1 MLKPPFSAATNS
13 ALDAQVIQLDS
24 LRPPA
29 FTDEALA
36 LKFAERHSADLRFV
50 AAQGKWYVWTENRWQ
65 QDETL
70 LAFDMVRATCRQAS
84 AECDRQGVAKVLA
97 SSKTVAGV
105 ERLAK
110 SDRRLAASVDQFD
123 ADPMLL
129 NTPGGVIDI
138 TNGRMRSHQPEDYLT
153 RITSV
158 GPAGKCPTWIG
169 FLDRVCGHDPEIVAF
184 LQRMAG
190 YILTGRIDEQALF
203 FLFGLGANGK
213 SVFINTIAGI
223 LGDYHRTAAMETFTA
238 SSVDRH
244 PTDLAGLRGARLVTA
259 VETEEGRRWNESRIK
274 TLTGGDKIAARFM
287 RQDFFE
293 FVPQFKLAIAGNHK
307 PGLRSVD
314 EAIRR
319 RFNLVPFRVTI
330 PPEERD
336 GDLGNKLMAE
346 WPGILR
352 WMIAGCLEW
361 QQKGLC
367 PPVAVTEA
375 TSEYLE
381 SEDALASWIDD
392 CCERDP
398 RAQTPSSELFVSYK
412 SWSDRAGEPNG
423 TMKSFTQ
430 KLEDRGFERYRKN
443 SERGVKGL
451 RLVASA

>member
-1 MLKPPFSAATNS
+1 MLNGPELTQTDSASEAKVVE
-13 ALDAQVIQLDS
+13 LDLH
-24 LRPPA
+24 RPPA

-36 LKFAERHSADLRFV
+36 LEFAEKHVNGFRYV
-50 AAQGKWYVWTENRWQ
+50 ATQGKWYFWTGTRWKQ
-65 QDETL
+65 EDTL
-70 LAFDMVRATCRQAS
+70 LVFDEARAVCRQA
-84 AECDRQGVAKVLA
+84 AAACGHPQVAKGVASA
-97 SSKTVAGV
+97 GTVSAV

-110 SDRRLAASVDQFD
+110 SDRRLAASIEQFD

-129 NTPGGVIDI
+129 NTPGGVIDLA
-138 TNGRMRSHQPEDYLT
+138 NGRMRSHQPEDYLT

-158 GPAGKCPTWIG
+158 APGGECPTFLG
-169 FLDRVCGHDPEIVAF
+169 FLNRVCGDDPALVAF

-190 YILTGRIDEQALF
+190 YALTGRTNEHALF
-203 FLFGLGANGK
+203 FLYGLGANGK
-213 SVFINTIAGI
+213 SVFINVISGI
-223 LGDYHRTAAMETFTA
+223 LGEYHRTAAIETFTE

-259 VETEEGRRWNESRIK
+259 IETEEGRRWNESRIK
-274 TLTGGDKIAARFM
+274 TLTGGDMISARFM
-287 RQDFFE
+287 RQDFFD
-293 FVPQFKLAIAGNHK
+293 FFPQFKLVVAGNHK

-336 GDLGNKLMAE
+336 GDLGNKLKAE
-346 WPGILR
+346 WPGILQ

-361 QQKGLC
+361 QQKGLR

-381 SEDALASWIDD
+381 SEDALSAWVDD

-398 RAQTPSSELFVSYK
+398 RAQTPSADLFASW
-412 SWSDRAGEPNG
+412 SGWSDRAGEANG
-423 TMKSFTQ
+423 TMKWFTQ
-430 KLEDRGFERYRKN
+430 KLGDRGFQRYRKN
-443 SERGVKGL
+443 SERGIAGL
-451 RLVASA
+451 RLLAFR